1 MASAPR
7 PSSVNT
13 LQLQKF
19 TPAES
24 STKRREI
31 SDKFSRL
38 SLMDRKHAK
47 FTDQQVDVLKSY
59 RKIHGA
65 LLNTTSAQDIVG
77 VLKEF
82 APLIADIHCKAFV
95 LRQALNARRGVS
107 RKSIEMFNS
116 GANIALEKNMVDAR
130 LATYVK
136 CSKDYTLDVL
146 QTNALMFFTEF
157 VKNMRTCMIYKN
169 LSSKLGVTID
179 LLPSDDV
186 KALEAVAASSDLA
199 D

>member
-1 MASAPR
+1 
-7 PSSVNT
+7 
-13 LQLQKF
+13 
-19 TPAES
+19 
-24 STKRREI
+24 
-31 SDKFSRL
+31 
-38 SLMDRKHAK
+38 MDRKHAK
-47 FTDQQVDVLKSY
+47 FTDQQVEVLKSY
-59 RKIHGA
+59 FKIHGA
-65 LLNTTSAQDIVG
+65 LLNTTSAQDIVD

-82 APLIADIHCKAFV
+82 ASLIADVHCKAFV

-136 CSKDYTLDVL
+136 YSKDYTLDVL

-169 LSSKLGVTID
+169 LSSKIGVTID